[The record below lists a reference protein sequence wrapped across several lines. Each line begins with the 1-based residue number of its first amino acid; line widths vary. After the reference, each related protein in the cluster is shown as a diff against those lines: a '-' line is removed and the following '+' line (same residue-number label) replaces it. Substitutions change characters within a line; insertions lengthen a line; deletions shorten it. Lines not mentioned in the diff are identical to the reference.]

1 MEKQEFLGLDAKAQ
15 LELLN
20 GKLEGGASIDDL
32 CAEFD
37 MTKTEFGKHGLYF
50 VNGKFLVKPHR
61 GFQTTKASGW
71 EKPRD

>member
-1 MEKQEFLGLDAKAQ
+1 MDKQEFLGLDAKEQLAQ
-15 LELLN
+15 LN
-20 GKLEGGASIDDL
+20 GQLEAGQTIDDL
-32 CAEFD
+32 CAQFD